1 MNSRFSSLKVKPP
14 MLIVVALAIILGII
28 VKLIIIGGLLRAQED
43 ATLVEVT
50 NSDQTM
56 LTKDTQIS
64 DDPAMITIRSS
75 ENRLLVLPA
84 SEDYAISLS
93 EEGREQPIPLYP
105 ADSFVQDEELLRLGI
120 GDLPAD
126 TGEDATDHTTDETTE
141 STSETTAEAV
151 ELATASDVIQ
161 VASAEDD
168 SQAMTYLRLVKDQ
181 PVTLV
186 FREPT
191 KDMSIVLTDVYSQNY
206 QTLFQWLL
214 PEEPTNETVT
224 TNEPPSEESVVEEE
238 PTEGTAETTQDESTD
253 GTGEPDQEEQTEA
266 TEAPDQEAPSNS
278 SPPPFEADTSN
289 ENILVVET
297 EETDL
302 ELDELLARDYQE
314 EDSLVTPRL
323 AADAAEE
330 INATTTNPV
339 TISDAKLTVATGT
352 ASFDSNDDP
361 GYDSSPDN
369 NIVRSNDQIFYRLG
383 FSIQALPTSNYT
395 NIRYRVISTLPN
407 TSTLVDG
414 SPFINGE
421 ISNGTLNDSGQ
432 GDGTVIS
439 QGIVESTIH
448 ESGQVFVPIV
458 INTFAAEH
466 GTVLKPT
473 FELQLIDAFNEE
485 TGQIETFNQSYTN
498 EQIPT
503 LDVPETI
510 VSSTASISAEL
521 VRGETTDYQIYDPN
535 ATEEDLVYNIGLV
548 IKLNNLPGRISG
560 DIRGSAYP
568 EGPISFDLNQ
578 QVTSTKDGAISPVDP
593 SLYDAAQTRFY
604 SVTNADR
611 TDAIW
616 QPTSAG
622 IPYETTFDPTLLEH
636 PLAIP
641 HGKTDTIYYD
651 EPVGDRTKV
660 GVFDSGNL
668 AVSLGSYQETWQIN
682 NYVGIKNPYTYTTV
696 GNTFTNQAFISA
708 EFIYN
713 WDDTN
718 LKQLMVDDQ
727 WEYYTLSISIPS
739 LTYDG
744 TTTANNTELNFS
756 SFYIPP
762 GAMTAGP
769 NIVDFNL
776 PDPVTNIRLSGMNQD
791 IGFGDWANNMGKPL
805 LMRGQKTYVGG
816 WHIQSYLPEN
826 TKSDQII
833 QWNTNGYRYDDSRQ
847 PYTQRFEPDNSTRS
861 YLTYGVRK
869 DGNAM
874 PSLTVSNTTELAEA
888 YTWYPTVEEAQAAG
902 EISAVRFQYQLSD
915 VTLLSTWN
923 GVPVTVIGNPGSQDD
938 DGNPYVVLASSA
950 LKNTDDTIIR
960 AVPHVEEATF
970 IPAVWKA
977 DGSDVEI
984 PYDTTTETLAS
995 NIGTNAF
1002 ILDFGIT
1009 TSTEVEKSLYE
1020 TTETIAIK
1028 VRGMLEGAEET
1039 NYDTA
1044 LNTTLPIG
1052 INYLAGSAKDAFDQP
1067 LADPYI
1073 TENEDG
1079 TTTLRW
1085 VFPDSSLATGTEV
1098 NFLAESDMSQ
1108 LTFNDLGITPSLV
1121 VRTVGEMWVSDDPS
1135 LQDIRVENSRS
1146 SQDQF
1151 VEELIQILSINK
1163 RVDKLAIEEGN
1174 HEMAPLT
1181 SIDAE
1186 TAFTYTMAATNSATQ
1201 LAQDFRLLDVLPY
1214 NGDSRGSSFNGT
1226 LEIASVSVD
1235 TTGEYQIYYTT
1246 SAIDDTI
1253 NPNAVD
1259 LSGWSQYMPGSS
1271 SPNEI
1276 QQARAIMLT
1285 KDNLAV
1291 GETVTLSITV
1301 QPDGQLAGDH
1311 YENIATMN
1319 ALVDLPVHSQKT
1331 VTHVYGRDLSGIVWE
1346 DTNRDGL
1353 FNNDEVLLPDIPVKL
1368 YRTSS
1373 LHPDEITDVLVEHDL
1388 KGNVLIDELGN
1399 STITTDA
1406 EGKYIFKHLPEGIYV
1421 VEFQIEDKIQ
1431 RREIAVTTPMVG
1443 SDPAINSK
1451 AHQTNFKTNEYLAEP
1466 LENLPGMTTS
1476 EDPVF
1481 HIPHLNLGI
1490 LSTLGDIYLY
1500 KFETGTTQ
1508 DENNDG
1514 QPDIDEENQLVGGTK
1529 LAGAEF
1535 VLQEKETG
1543 DAVQTM
1549 TTDAN
1554 GRIYFEDVPFGE
1566 YELIETKAP
1575 DGYELLKQQID
1586 VTVDADNMVVHLF
1599 AEDDLI
1605 TELPFA
1611 GNNSIMQLLLIIA
1624 ASLALVGLIG
1634 VGVKYSREGMER
1646 KKGGGKKD
1654 E

>member
-14 MLIVVALAIILGII
+14 MLIVVALAVILGII

-56 LTKDTQIS
+56 MTKDTQIS

-93 EEGREQPIPLYP
+93 ESGREQPIPLYP

-186 FREPT
+186 FREPA

-214 PEEPTNETVT
+214 PEEPTNETIT

-238 PTEGTAETTQDESTD
+238 PTE

-414 SPFINGE
+414 APFINGE
-421 ISNGTLNDSGQ
+421 ISNGTFIDSGQ

-439 QGIVESTIH
+439 QGAIESTIH
-448 ESGQVFVPIV
+448 ESGQVFVPV
-458 INTFAAEH
+458 SINTFAAKN

-473 FELQLIDAFNEE
+473 FELQLIDAFNEA
-485 TGQIETFNQSYTN
+485 TGQIETFNQSYTH
-498 EQIPT
+498 EQLPA
-503 LDVPETI
+503 LDAPETL
-510 VSSTASISAEL
+510 VSSTSSIAAQL
-521 VRGETTDYQIYDPN
+521 IRGETTDYQIYDPN
-535 ATEEDLVYNIGLV
+535 ATEDDLVYNIGLV
-548 IKLNNLPGRISG
+548 IRLNNLSDRIPG

-568 EGPISFDLNQ
+568 EGPISFDLKQ
-578 QVTSTKDGAISPVDP
+578 SVTSTKNGAISPVA
-593 SLYDAAQTRFY
+593 SNLYDSAQTRFF

-611 TDAIW
+611 SDANW
-616 QPTSAG
+616 QATSAG
-622 IPYETTFDPTLLEH
+622 SPYVNTFDPSLLRDS
-636 PLAIP
+636 LAVP
-641 HGKTDTIYYD
+641 HGKTEMIYYN
-651 EPVGDRTKV
+651 EPVGDRTKI
-660 GVFDSGNL
+660 GVFDSGDIT
-668 AVSLGSYQETWQIN
+668 VSLGTYQETWQID
-682 NYVGIKNPYTYTTV
+682 NYVGIKNPYTYTTA
-696 GNTFTNQAFISA
+696 GNTFTNQSFVSA

-713 WDDTN
+713 WDDTK
-718 LKQLMVDDQ
+718 LKQLMVDNQ
-727 WEYYTLSISIPS
+727 WEYYTLNLNIPS

-744 TTTANNTELNFS
+744 NTVTNNASLNFS

-762 GAMTAGP
+762 GGMTSGP
-769 NIVDFNL
+769 SIVDFPL
-776 PDPVTNIRLSGMNQD
+776 PDPVTNIRSVGINQD
-791 IGFGDWANNMGKPL
+791 IGLDSWANNIGKPL
-805 LMRGQKTYVGG
+805 LMRGQKTYIGG
-816 WHIQSYLPEN
+816 WHIQNSPPDN
-826 TKSDQII
+826 SKADQII

-847 PYTQRFEPDNSTRS
+847 PYSQRTEPDNSTRS
-861 YLTYGVRK
+861 YLTYGVRNN
-869 DGNAM
+869 GEAM
-874 PSLTVSNTTELAEA
+874 PSLTVLTTTQLAEA
-888 YTWYPTVEEAQAAG
+888 YTWYPTVEEAQTAG
-902 EISAVRFQYQLSD
+902 EIGAVRFQFPLNFGIGF
-915 VTLLSTWN
+915 TNWN
-923 GVPVTVIGNPGSQDD
+923 GVPVTVIGDPGSKDANGD
-938 DGNPYVVLASSA
+938 PYVVLSSA
-950 LKNTDDTIIR
+950 GLKKADGTIIR
-960 AVPHVEEATF
+960 SLPGSAGTTF

-977 DGSDVEI
+977 DGSDIAV
-984 PYDTTTETLAS
+984 PYNTTTAPQAFV
-995 NIGTNAF
+995 IGTNAF
-1002 ILDFGIT
+1002 IQDFGIT
-1009 TSTEVEKSLYE
+1009 TSTEVEKSLYQ
-1020 TTETIAIK
+1020 TTEPIAIK
-1028 VRGMLEGAEET
+1028 VRGSLEGSEEIS
-1039 NYDTA
+1039 YDTA
-1044 LNTTLPIG
+1044 LNTTLPVG
-1052 INYLAGSAKDAFDQP
+1052 INYLAGSAKDAHDQP
-1067 LADPYI
+1067 LPDPYI

-1085 VFPDSSLATGTEV
+1085 VFPDSPLATGTEV
-1098 NFLAESDMSQ
+1098 NFLAESDMSK
-1108 LTFNDLGITPSLV
+1108 LTFNDLGITPPLV

-1135 LQDIRVENSRS
+1135 LQDTRSELSRS

-1181 SIDAE
+1181 SADAE
-1186 TAFTYTMAATNSATQ
+1186 TAFTYTIAATNSAAQ

-1226 LEIASVSVD
+1226 LEVASVSVD
-1235 TTGEYQIYYTT
+1235 TTGVYQLYYTT
-1246 SAIDDTI
+1246 SELDDTI

-1514 QPDIDEENQLVGGTK
+1514 EPDIDEENQLVGGTK

>member
-56 LTKDTQIS
+56 LTKDNQIS

-84 SEDYAISLS
+84 SEDYAISFS
-93 EEGREQPIPLYP
+93 QDGREQPIPLYP

-120 GDLPAD
+120 GELPAD
-126 TGEDATDHTTDETTE
+126 TVEDATDQTTDETTE

-161 VASAEDD
+161 VASAEDS

-238 PTEGTAETTQDESTD
+238 PTEGTAETTQDESTE
-253 GTGEPDQEEQTEA
+253 GTGEPDQE
-266 TEAPDQEAPSNS
+266 DPSNS
-278 SPPPFEADTSN
+278 SPPPFEADTSY

-302 ELDELLARDYQE
+302 ELDELLAGDYQE

-330 INATTTNPV
+330 INATTTNPI

-352 ASFDSNDDP
+352 ASFDNNDDP

-414 SPFINGE
+414 APFINGE
-421 ISNGTLNDSGQ
+421 ISNGTFIDSGQ

-439 QGIVESTIH
+439 QGAIESTIH
-448 ESGQVFVPIV
+448 ESGQVFVPV
-458 INTFAAEH
+458 SINTFAAKN

-485 TGQIETFNQSYTN
+485 TGQIETFNQSYTD
-498 EQIPT
+498 EQLPA
-503 LDVPETI
+503 LDAPETI
-510 VSSTASISAEL
+510 VSSTASIAAQL
-521 VRGETTDYQIYDPN
+521 IRGETTDYQIYDPN
-535 ATEEDLVYNIGLV
+535 ATEDDLVYNIGL
-548 IKLNNLPGRISG
+548 IIRLNNLSDRIPG

-568 EGPISFDLNQ
+568 EGPISFDLKQ
-578 QVTSTKDGAISPVDP
+578 SVTSTKNGAISPVDP
-593 SLYDAAQTRFY
+593 SLYDSSQTRFF

-611 TDAIW
+611 SDANW
-616 QPTSAG
+616 QATSAG
-622 IPYETTFDPTLLEH
+622 NPYVSTFDPSLLRDS
-636 PLAIP
+636 LAVP
-641 HGKTDTIYYD
+641 HGKTEMIYYN
-651 EPVGDRTKV
+651 EPVGDRTKI

-668 AVSLGSYQETWQIN
+668 AVSLGNYQETWQID
-682 NYVGIKNPYTYTTV
+682 NYVGIKNPYTYTTA
-696 GNTFTNQAFISA
+696 GNTFTNQSFVSA

-713 WDDTN
+713 WNDTK
-718 LKQLMVDDQ
+718 LKQLMVDNQ
-727 WEYYTLSISIPS
+727 WEYYTLNLNIPS

-744 TTTANNTELNFS
+744 NTVTNNASLNFS

-776 PDPVTNIRLSGMNQD
+776 PDPITNRRTTGMNQD
-791 IGFGDWANNMGKPL
+791 IGFGSWADNIGKPL
-805 LMRGQKTYVGG
+805 LMRGQKTYIGG
-816 WHIQSYLPEN
+816 WHIQFNPPEN

-847 PYTQRFEPDNSTRS
+847 PYNQQTEPDNSTRP
-861 YLTYGVRK
+861 YLTYGVRNN
-869 DGNAM
+869 GEAM
-874 PSLTVSNTTELAEA
+874 PSLTVPTTIQLAEA

-902 EISAVRFQYQLSD
+902 KIGAVRFQFPLNVETGLSN
-915 VTLLSTWN
+915 WN
-923 GVPVTVIGNPGSQDD
+923 GVPVTVIGDPGSKDANGD
-938 DGNPYVVLASSA
+938 PYVVLSSA
-950 LKNTDDTIIR
+950 GLKTADSTLIR
-960 AVPHVEEATF
+960 SLPGSAGTTF
-970 IPAVWKA
+970 IPAIWNA
-977 DGSDVEI
+977 DGSDIAV
-984 PYDTTTETLAS
+984 PYNTTTGVPAYV
-995 NIGTNAF
+995 IGTNAF
-1002 ILDFGIT
+1002 IQDFGIT
-1009 TSTEVEKSLYE
+1009 TSTEVEKSLYQ
-1020 TTETIAIK
+1020 TTEPIAIK
-1028 VRGMLEGAEET
+1028 VRGSLEGSEEIS
-1039 NYDTA
+1039 YDTA

-1052 INYLAGSAKDAFDQP
+1052 INYLAGSAKDAHDHP
-1067 LADPYI
+1067 LPDPYI

-1085 VFPDSSLATGTEV
+1085 VFPNSSLATGTEV
-1098 NFLAESDMSQ
+1098 NFLAESDMSK
-1108 LTFNDLGITPSLV
+1108 LTFNDLGITPPLV
-1121 VRTVGEMWVSDDPS
+1121 VRTIGEMWVSDEPS
-1135 LQDIRVENSRS
+1135 LQDTRSELSRS

-1151 VEELIQILSINK
+1151 VEELIQILSLNK
-1163 RVDKLAIEEGN
+1163 RVDKVAIEEGN

-1181 SIDAE
+1181 SADAE
-1186 TAFTYTMAATNSATQ
+1186 TAFTYTIASTNSATQ

-1226 LEIASVSVD
+1226 LEVASVSVD

-1246 SAIDDTI
+1246 SEIDDTI

-1399 STITTDA
+1399 STVTTDA

-1554 GRIYFEDVPFGE
+1554 GRIYFEDIPFGE

-1575 DGYELLKQQID
+1575 EGYELLKQQID

-1605 TELPFA
+1605 TEFPFA

-1624 ASLALVGLIG
+1624 ASLSLVGLIG

-1646 KKGGGKKD
+1646 KKGGAKKD